1 MSQKFLISPL
11 IIHCTGGPSQFNKP
25 RKLKKK
31 EMKRLK
37 IWKGIKMLLFANKL
51 KMNLETKLDA
61 LYINNNYIHTLAI
74 KIEILKE
81 YHLQYR
87 KPSKT

>member
-31 EMKRLK
+31 KEMKRLK
-37 IWKGIKMLLFANKL
+37 IWKGIKMPLFANKQ
-51 KMNLETKLDA
+51 
-61 LYINNNYIHTLAI
+61 I
-74 KIEILKE
+74 KNEFGNSWM
-81 YHLQYR
+81 H
-87 KPSKT
+87 ST

>member
-25 RKLKKK
+25 RKLKKRN
-31 EMKRLK
+31 EK
-37 IWKGIKMLLFANKL
+37 IKDLERNKNAYLQINKL
-51 KMNLETKLDA
+51 KMNLETQLDA

-74 KIEILKE
+74 KIEILKG